1 MSLHSNDECLKH
13 SKANTRS
20 SDTHEHMRAHRER
33 RVYVCARVKLFLYP
47 TYDILKLTMFSF
59 LSKGHSLHLHLR
71 FVFPPGIVILIQE
84 VTQKLHTQL
93 QQRQTEFISA
103 ISLQLTFT
111 NSMVTISVDSKSV
124 RY

>member
-1 MSLHSNDECLKH
+1 
-13 SKANTRS
+13 
-20 SDTHEHMRAHRER
+20 MRAHRER
-33 RVYVCARVKLFLYP
+33 HVYVCARVKLFLYP
-47 TYDILKLTMFSF
+47 TYGILKLKMFSF

-93 QQRQTEFISA
+93 QQRHTEFISA
-103 ISLQLTFT
+103 ISLQETFT

-124 RY
+124 TY